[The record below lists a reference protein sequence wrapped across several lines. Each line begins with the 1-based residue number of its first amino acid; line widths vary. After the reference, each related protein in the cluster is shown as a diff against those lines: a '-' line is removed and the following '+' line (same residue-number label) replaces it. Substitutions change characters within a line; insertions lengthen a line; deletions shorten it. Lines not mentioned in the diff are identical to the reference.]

1 MAVTHV
7 HHIPNPDTVPVS
19 PSAGQFFFFRLT
31 AGGPVPRFRFS
42 TDIKGILLNQGM
54 FPNDPAPVYEWT
66 YLRDLSDVQNF
77 ELVTVALGFAAN
89 ATYRYVVSLHDAGG
103 PIQDVLDIEYTGGV
117 TDFDAETFRI
127 LIV

>member
-1 MAVTHV
+1 MAVAHV
-7 HHIPNPDTVPVS
+7 HHIPNPDTVQVS
-19 PSAGQFFFFRLT
+19 PSRGQFLFLRLT

-42 TDIKGILLNQGM
+42 TDIKGILLNQGT
-54 FPNDPAPVYEWT
+54 FPNDPAPLYEWT
-66 YLRDLSDVQNF
+66 YLRDLSDVQQF
-77 ELVTVALGFAAN
+77 ELVTLALGFAAN

-103 PIQDVLDIEYTGGV
+103 PLSDQLDIEYTGAV